1 MIGFRRASME
11 KTYLA
16 QISEK
21 ANKKKRKMFTAAL
34 IFFIVV
40 GGVVAFALKDSM
52 DMNDPSD
59 KKLAGLFIGLAAFML
74 FTCIFGL
81 IGSIKTA
88 TKGQCLILPFN
99 DRTKEEAAAIIDREA
114 AEGKL
119 LVDEYISDF
128 SDGGKPGGER
138 VVLTPTYLLLDN
150 GLGKLKAIPRDKIC
164 WHCAQVGIK
173 GRSSFVVRL
182 LVFTEDQQFYV
193 DGTDVPY
200 VEALSEKLYAHMPNI
215 FPEAD
220 TFAFSHQMDALFNKD
235 RKAFLKLCEEARSTE
250 TQSWTS

>member
-1 MIGFRRASME
+1 MAT
-11 KTYLA
+11 TYLA

-21 ANKKKRKMFTAAL
+21 ANKKKRKIFTAAL

-40 GGVVAFALKDSM
+40 GGGVAFALKDSM
-52 DMNDPSD
+52 DMSDPSD

-74 FTCIFGL
+74 FICIFGL
-81 IGSIKTA
+81 ISSIKTA

-99 DRTKEEAAAIIDREA
+99 DRTKEDAAKIIDNEA

-119 LVDEYISDF
+119 LVDEYIYNF
-128 SDGGKPGGER
+128 TDGGKPYGEK

-150 GLGKLKAIPRDKIC
+150 GMGKLKAIPREKIC
-164 WHCAQVGIK
+164 WLCAQVGIK
-173 GRSSFVVRL
+173 GRSSYVVRL
-182 LVFTEDQQFYV
+182 LVFTENQQFYV

-200 VEALSEKLYAHMPNI
+200 VEALAEKLYAHIPNI
-215 FPEAD
+215 FPGAD

-235 RKAFLKLCEEARSTE
+235 RNAFLKLCEEARSTH
-250 TQSWTS
+250 TQS